1 MGIFDFFKSRE
12 SRINEEKECFDK
24 LSFEKKQNYLKE
36 NPKSLIANYVIDYFK
51 SNGYNKIRPQL
62 VRGKEQPINIGLPDH
77 SSNKKSWSEGYKKNG
92 KKEGLWKNYNEEGK
106 LTDEYYFENDKL
118 NGLWTCYFFGL
129 DDRVVGKK
137 ISYEENFKEGLSHGK
152 RKNYN
157 EKGELIST
165 SIWKNGKFI
174 SEEIQETNKGST
186 LENKLDVKLSMLK
199 DGYTGKGTYIFPNGD
214 KYVGSFEDGYRHG
227 KGVFTWTNGARY
239 KGDFIK
245 DQMEGK
251 GSIVSPD
258 GDKYVGEFR
267 KNKKNGK
274 GTYTWANGDKY
285 VGEFKDQKYHGKGK
299 LTYSDGKTEEGK
311 FVNGFCIDQNAI
323 LGTGYEKEEQKVEST
338 IQPKEFNNTIMSMF
352 DFNIDSHTFS
362 DGTTVYKGDAAFSKF
377 IVLVDSVARAV
388 KLNSFMS
395 KKNKSGNEIRPTT
408 KVTIG
413 GKTTFVGS
421 NYTAIYHDWEG
432 IKEYFEMK
440 RGCKPEEIRLCAEA
454 ILACEF
460 DFTGR
465 IINKTKTSN
474 YNPFLRNKTLDELKA
489 EQQEIMENG
498 EWTFERFG
506 RLNMNMYLTLIR
518 YWKQE
523 IDEQEADNKFA
534 IFNGNLLSKP
544 PTFKKKTPKISSAN
558 ENAQDF
564 FKNLFGDTK

>member
-1 MGIFDFFKSRE
+1 MGIFDFLFGKKKKTPKTNSKNI
-12 SRINEEKECFDK
+12 SKNKERDLF
-24 LSFEKKQNYLKE
+24 
-36 NPKSLIANYVIDYFK
+36 
-51 SNGYNKIRPQL
+51 RQL
-62 VRGKEQPINIGLPDH
+62 VEDYKGQLA
-77 SSNKKSWSEGYKKNG
+77 EGYKGKESLPINPKFVKTKSNPKKKDLPMVREE
-92 KKEGLWKNYNEEGK
+92 KKE
-106 LTDEYYFENDKL
+106 
-118 NGLWTCYFFGL
+118 
-129 DDRVVGKK
+129 
-137 ISYEENFKEGLSHGK
+137 
-152 RKNYN
+152 
-157 EKGELIST
+157 
-165 SIWKNGKFI
+165 
-174 SEEIQETNKGST
+174 ETNKGST

-214 KYVGSFEDGYRHG
+214 KYVGSFEEGYRHG

-299 LTYSDGKTEEGK
+299 LTYSDGKTEEGE

-352 DFNIDSHTFS
+352 DFNKDSHTFS
-362 DGTTVYKGDAAFSKF
+362 DGTTVYKGDAAFSNF

-395 KKNKSGNEIRPTT
+395 KKNKSGNEIRPYMEKYSAGET
-408 KVTIG
+408 
-413 GKTTFVGS
+413 
-421 NYTAIYHDWEG
+421 YTAIYHDWEG

-498 EWTFERFG
+498 EWTYERFG

-534 IFNGNLLSKP
+534 IFNGNLISKP
-544 PTFKKKTPKISSAN
+544 PSFSRNK
-558 ENAQDF
+558 
-564 FKNLFGDTK
+564 